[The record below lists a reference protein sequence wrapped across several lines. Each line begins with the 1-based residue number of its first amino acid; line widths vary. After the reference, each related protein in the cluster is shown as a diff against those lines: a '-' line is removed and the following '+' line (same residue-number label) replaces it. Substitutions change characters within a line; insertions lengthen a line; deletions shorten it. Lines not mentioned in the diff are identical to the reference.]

1 MPILSFAAMSTSAQ
15 AAKRQRTSKDVP
27 YELIYWPGIPGRGEH
42 IRLALE
48 ESGATYTDTAHEE
61 GGIKT
66 VTSMIDASNLGDD
79 RNPPPLAPPILRHG
93 DLFIHQTPNILQ
105 YLGQRLGLVPSAD
118 EDEDAV
124 YKVNALALTALDGLS
139 NEPHD
144 CHHPVAV
151 GLYYEDQKE
160 ESLRKSKDYV
170 QNRLPK
176 FMGYFERVLK
186 GKASGDG
193 PWLYSGQLTYADL
206 VLFQVRFINQSHSI

>member
-1 MPILSFAAMSTSAQ
+1 MSAAQ

-61 GGIKT
+61 GGMKT
-66 VTSMIDASNLGDD
+66 VASMIDASNLGDD
-79 RNPPPLAPPILRHG
+79 CGPPPLAPPMLRHG
-93 DLFIHQTPNILQ
+93 DLLIHQTPNILQ
-105 YLGQRLGLVPSAD
+105 YLGQRLGLVPSVD
-118 EDEDAV
+118 EDEDAI

-144 CHHPVAV
+144 CHHPIAV

-160 ESLRKSKDYV
+160 ESLRRTKDYV

-193 PWLYSGQLTYADL
+193 PWLYAGQITYADL
-206 VLFQVRFINQSHSI
+206 VLFQVRFTHRSLHGRHD